1 MMFPEFREEIK
12 SRARTGYH
20 IIYRYEEDARIKYA
34 SRGITVCDDY
44 FSFVNE
50 IGFGSFF
57 NSSFVLFSIDDDEGS
72 VINTTAHLREIGFG
86 DLVAVGY
93 DGTTTGY
100 FCLSFDPS
108 IDRVYWVDV
117 QFKTKEIIAD
127 SFQEWIESLPGKLFS
142 DRIFAGFREI
152 RNPEKVM
159 HIILERRKFDVK
171 LLSFDH
177 ELVRPPGKEK
187 DMLPRY
193 NRVLLWIRKKEES
206 DLTKLTTII
215 NREGSA
221 VGVDNKQYVTLN
233 VNSIPTG
240 FDQKVET
247 FVFDPFNLPF
257 KSITCHFDY
266 QIDLGSKTRVNYK
279 EIADYL

>member
-1 MMFPEFREEIK
+1 MFPEFHQEIR
-12 SRARTGYH
+12 SRAQTGYH
-20 IIYRYEEDARIKYA
+20 IIHRYEEDATIKYA

-57 NSSFVLFSIDDDEGS
+57 NGAFVLFSMDDGEGS
-72 VINTTAHLREIGFG
+72 VINTTAHVREIGFG

-100 FCLSFDPS
+100 FCLSIDPA
-108 IDRVYWVDV
+108 IDRVYWVDI

-127 SFQEWIESLPGKLFS
+127 SFQKWIESLPGKLFNS
-142 DRIFAGFREI
+142 RIFAGFREI

-159 HIILERRKFDVK
+159 RIISERKKFDVK
-171 LLSFDH
+171 LLSFDR

-187 DMLPRY
+187 DILPRY
-193 NRVLLWIRKKEES
+193 NRVLLLIRKKEES
-206 DLTKLTTII
+206 DLTELTTII
-215 NREGSA
+215 NREGSD
-221 VGVDNKQYVTLN
+221 VGVDNKQYVTLD
-233 VNSIPTG
+233 VTSFLTG
-240 FDQKVET
+240 IDQKVEVY
-247 FVFDPFNLPF
+247 VFDPFNLPF
-257 KSITCHFDY
+257 QSITCQFDY
-266 QIDLGSKTRVNYK
+266 RIDLGSKMRVNYK